1 MQHVDKVY
9 SSLSTETIKIYKKL
23 VQNFET
29 SFKFITMD
37 KKILM
42 VVTNPKDILIKM
54 QLSNGFI
61 SITSL

>member
-1 MQHVDKVY
+1 MQHVDKEY
-9 SSLSTETIKIYKKL
+9 SSLSTETLKIYKKL
-23 VQNFET
+23 MQNFET
-29 SFKFITMD
+29 SFRFITMD